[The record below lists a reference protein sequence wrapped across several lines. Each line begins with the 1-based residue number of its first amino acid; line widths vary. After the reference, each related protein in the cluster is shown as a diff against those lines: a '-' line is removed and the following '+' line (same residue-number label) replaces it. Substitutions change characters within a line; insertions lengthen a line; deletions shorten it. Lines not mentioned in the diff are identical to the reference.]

1 MNLTLSSISIGSIG
15 SIGFINLH
23 RSVHC
28 MQLICD
34 DLGNII
40 VPCQQLRVRLRH
52 VRPDRAA
59 HLLEPRRAGCKCA
72 VQVVIACGLVVVTG
86 WGWGWR
92 LTRRLH
98 VYKCTSLEP
107 VTETA

>member
-15 SIGFINLH
+15 FINLH
-23 RSVHC
+23 RSMHC
-28 MQLICD
+28 VQLICD

-72 VQVVIACGLVVVTG
+72 VQVVIACGSMLIVS
-86 WGWGWR
+86 
-92 LTRRLH
+92 RRDS
-98 VYKCTSLEP
+98 T
-107 VTETA
+107 TF